1 MTDSRFEELLAEA
14 IQEYGGDYIEV
25 PEEMWKPHRFSR
37 AFEKR
42 MRKILQK
49 ERRTH
54 QQERGTYLPRR
65 RIPLRLLIAVLVSF
79 LVAIAAVTTV
89 GAFREAIVGF
99 VVNEQDVF
107 ANIRADADVD
117 APETLETLYE
127 MTWVPEGYEV
137 TKEVHLDILNY
148 VHYENNEDDYISFSQ
163 STLVDFIANY
173 DNENLDIVDARIGSY
188 DGLWM
193 KGDSDAIF
201 VWKMDDYI
209 FEIIAV
215 GDRHIDEEV
224 VHKMVESVKKAD
236 S

>member
-37 AFEKR
+37 AFKKR

-49 ERRTH
+49 ER
-54 QQERGTYLPRR
+54 ETYLPRK
-65 RIPLRLLIAVLVSF
+65 RIPLRLLIAVIVTAIIAVS
-79 LVAIAAVTTV
+79 AAAATV
-89 GAFREAIVGF
+89 GALREAILGF
-99 VVNEQDVF
+99 ITNGQDMF
-107 ANIRADADVD
+107 ANIRADVDMD

-137 TKEVHLDILNY
+137 VEEVSLDTWHYIY
-148 VHYENNEDDYISFSQ
+148 YENGEDYIRFGQ
-163 STLVDFIANY
+163 WTLGGYNTNY
-173 DNENLDIVDARIGSY
+173 DNEGLEIVDARIGSY

-193 KGDSDAIF
+193 KGNGDAAF

-215 GDRHIDEEV
+215 DDRHIDEETV
-224 VHKMVESVKKAD
+224 RKMVESVKKVD